1 MINVRRTVGWSLS
14 LVVVVIAACGDN
26 NSDTTTA
33 PRSAGLPAVRALPDS
48 TCSPISYGGQG
59 EPDLLIAM
67 SSLLQ
72 GQYAATHGLPA
83 VKAVKM
89 ALRERDW
96 KGGPFAVGLQVCD
109 EADAKSGVAS
119 PPKCERTARA
129 VAANRSVVGVVG
141 PQFSTCGAAMI
152 APLNEAPGGPVPI
165 VSGGNTYLGL
175 TRSGPGTA
183 PGEPDRY
190 YPTGE
195 RNYARVAPTDDVQG
209 AAAAV
214 YAQKH
219 GAARAY
225 ALHNRDPYGQGLAS
239 AFGTAAERIGLE
251 LAGTG
256 SWNRDAP
263 DFRALAARI
272 AGARPDAVFLAGY
285 HSDNGGRLIRDLRDA
300 LGERPLIMAS
310 DGFADAAPLVEGA
323 GSRAEGVALTIAVFP
338 ARALPPDGRAFVER
352 YEKRFSHRPCCYA
365 VHFADATAV
374 LLDTIARSDGT
385 RGSVL
390 EALLPSPERDRLVG
404 RFGLDEHGDT
414 TLTAIGVYRIRDRKM
429 RFEARVI
436 PPEGLLARDAD

>member
-1 MINVRRTVGWSLS
+1 MINARRAVGSCLT
-14 LVVVVIAACGDN
+14 VVVAVSAACGGDG
-26 NSDTTTA
+26 SDTA
-33 PRSAGLPAVRALPDS
+33 PGSGNFGLPAVRALPDS
-48 TCSPISYGGQG
+48 ICSPISRGDQG

-83 VKAVKM
+83 VKAVKLV
-89 ALRERDW
+89 LRERGW
-96 KGGPFAVGLQVCD
+96 KAGRFAVALQVCD
-109 EADAKSGVAS
+109 EADAKTGVAS
-119 PPKCERTARA
+119 PPKCERNARA
-129 VAANRSVVGVVG
+129 IATNRSVVAVLG
-141 PQFSTCGAAMI
+141 PYFSTCGEAMI
-152 APLNEAPGGPVPI
+152 AALNEAPSGPVPI
-165 VSGGNTYLGL
+165 ISGGNTYLGL

-183 PGEPDRY
+183 PGEPDLY
-190 YPTGE
+190 YPTGK

-214 YAQKH
+214 YAQDH

-272 AGARPDAVFLAGY
+272 AGARADAVYLAGY

-310 DGFADAAPLVEGA
+310 DGFADAAPLVEAA

-338 ARALPPDGRAFVER
+338 PKALPPAGRAFVER
-352 YEKRFSHRPCCYA
+352 YEKRFSQRPCCYA
-365 VHFADATAV
+365 VHFADAAAI

-385 RGSVL
+385 RRSVL
-390 EALLPSPERDRLVG
+390 EELLPSPQRDRLVG

-414 TLTAIGVYRIRDRKM
+414 TLTSIGVYRIRDGKM
-429 RFEARVI
+429 RFETHVI
-436 PPEGLLARDAD
+436 PPQGLLARE